1 MQKMA
6 QSLKKLLLNKL
17 ISVKIIG
24 NMTIKKKKVEDATM
38 EHSKKFAWTW
48 KVKEECLEEYVKMHL
63 NPWPE
68 IMEEHTK
75 AGYKNY
81 SIFQNGNQFF
91 YCFECDDIKAAEE
104 YISKSEACNRWNAIT
119 SKMVEGSF
127 DFAEEEPIKYMPEV
141 FYLK

>member
-1 MQKMA
+1 
-6 QSLKKLLLNKL
+6 
-17 ISVKIIG
+17 
-24 NMTIKKKKVEDATM
+24 M
-38 EHSKKFAWTW
+38 EHSKKYAWTW
-48 KVKEECLEEYVKMHL
+48 TVKEECLEEYVKMHL

-75 AGYKNY
+75 AGYRNY

-91 YCFECDDIKAAEE
+91 YCYECDDVKAANE
-104 YISKSEACNRWNAIT
+104 YIANSEACQRWNAIT

-127 DFAEEEPIKYMPEV
+127 DFNEEEPIKFMPEV